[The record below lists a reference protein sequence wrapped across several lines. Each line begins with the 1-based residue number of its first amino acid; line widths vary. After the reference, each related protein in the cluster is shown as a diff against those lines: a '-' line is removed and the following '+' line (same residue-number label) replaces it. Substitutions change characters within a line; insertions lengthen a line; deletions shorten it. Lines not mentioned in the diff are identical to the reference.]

1 MKLARIFVKSVFYI
15 CSLLSVFVFSALI
28 YLGNSLENE
37 YKIKK
42 GNNFTVNTAMPVTAV
57 YNGAKITQGSLD
69 TVGEEY
75 DVDLKLF
82 GIIPLSTVNIQVV
95 DEMQVAVLGSPFGMK
110 LYTDGVLVI
119 DITSV
124 KTAKGLE
131 NPAKDAGIKKGDYI
145 ISVNGKNIYTNE
157 DLSETV
163 EKSEGK
169 QMNFLI
175 KRSNK
180 KINLKLA
187 AVKSEETGNYQI
199 GIWIK
204 DSSAGIGTFTFY
216 SPAVGV
222 VCGLGHGICDDD
234 TGELLRLN
242 SGELVTAEIIGIEKG
257 DAGSPGKLEGRFGYK
272 SIGKIDLN
280 ANSGIYSRYKGNLN
294 LSRIME
300 IALKNEVKNG
310 DGQILCTLSG
320 DKPELYSCKI
330 NIRTAAF
337 LSKTQNMTVTVT
349 DKALLRKTGG
359 IVQGMSGSPIIQDGR
374 LVGAVTHV
382 LVDDPTTGYAIFAEN
397 MLETAQKTA
406 NGTTESILKE
416 AS

>member
-1 MKLARIFVKSVFYI
+1 
-15 CSLLSVFVFSALI
+15 
-28 YLGNSLENE
+28 
-37 YKIKK
+37 
-42 GNNFTVNTAMPVTAV
+42 MPVTAV